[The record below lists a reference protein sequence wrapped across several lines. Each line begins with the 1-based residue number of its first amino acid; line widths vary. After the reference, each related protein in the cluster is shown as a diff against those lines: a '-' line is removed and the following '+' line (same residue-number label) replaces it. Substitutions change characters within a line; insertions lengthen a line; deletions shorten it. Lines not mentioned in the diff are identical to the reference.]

1 MTTLGMQL
9 ERLSLLPRRRGLLII
24 ALFGLA
30 IGLGLLVALNQSQL
44 AIGATVGFFS
54 LLVLLRWPRIATSVL
69 LLLMFLNVPVVLIRY
84 HNVPSFVG
92 QAFSLIL
99 ILPLISYILFQRV
112 PPVIDRGFVLMF
124 IFLAVQAVS
133 TLFAYDRDVALNA
146 MIQYF
151 VEGIVLYFLIVN
163 VIRDEQVLR
172 QCIWALIL
180 AAGIM
185 SAIVL
190 FQELT
195 HTYSN
200 IYGGFAQRIG
210 SLEDQTTGVWQDRPA
225 GSIGEPNYFAQILLI
240 TVPLGLFRF
249 ASERAL
255 SLRLVAL
262 ACTVL
267 SIMGV
272 VVTNSRGAAVA
283 LLIAGAL
290 ITYIWKIKPI
300 HIVIG
305 LVGIVLLVLA
315 VAPNYV
321 NRVMSISDAQGFV
334 SQDGGQPKDRSLRG
348 RAAEN
353 LAAIAVFLDYPVL
366 GAGPGN
372 FLKLYQFY
380 VEDTG
385 FYVLH
390 TTEERPAHNL
400 YLNIAADVG
409 ICGLAAF
416 LAIIGVQIRQLL
428 RIRARHTEH
437 GSEIASTATA
447 LLLGLLSYLFAGVF
461 LSLAYQRYFWILIA
475 LISAT
480 TLISNA
486 QLRAQEQR
494 SLTTR

>member
-1 MTTLGMQL
+1 VF
-9 ERLSLLPRRRGLLII
+9 P
-24 ALFGLA
+24 
-30 IGLGLLVALNQSQL
+30 
-44 AIGATVGFFS
+44 
-54 LLVLLRWPRIATSVL
+54 
-69 LLLMFLNVPVVLIRY
+69 
-84 HNVPSFVG
+84 
-92 QAFSLIL
+92 LIL
-99 ILPLISYILFQRV
+99 ILPLISYLLFQRG
-112 PPVIDRGFVLMF
+112 PLVIDRVFVLMF
-124 IFLAVQAVS
+124 IFLGVQTVS
-133 TLFAYDRDVALNA
+133 TLFAYNMDAALNA
-146 MIQYF
+146 VIQYF
-151 VEGIVLYFLIVN
+151 AEGIVLYFLIVN
-163 VIRDEQVLR
+163 VIRDQQVLR

-185 SAIVL
+185 SAVVL

-195 HTYSN
+195 HTYTN
-200 IYGGFAQRIG
+200 VYGGFGQRIG
-210 SLEDQTTGVWQDRPA
+210 VLEDQITGVWQDRPA
-225 GSIGEPNYFAQILLI
+225 GSVGEPNYFAQILLI
-240 TVPLGLFRF
+240 AAPLGLFRF

-255 SLRLVAL
+255 SLRIVAL

-267 SIMGV
+267 SILGIAM
-272 VVTNSRGAAVA
+272 TYSRGAAVA
-283 LLIAGAL
+283 LLVVGAL
-290 ITYIWKIKPI
+290 IIYVWKVKPI
-300 HIVIG
+300 HVAIG
-305 LVGIVLLVLA
+305 LVGIALLVLT

-321 NRVMSISDAQGFV
+321 NRIISISDAQGFV

-353 LAAIAVFLDYPVL
+353 LAAIAVFLDYPIL
-366 GAGPGN
+366 GSGPGN

-385 FYVLH
+385 YYVQH

-416 LAIIGVQIRQLL
+416 LAIIVVQIRQLL

-437 GSEIASTATA
+437 GSEIGSIATG
-447 LLLGLLSYLFAGVF
+447 LLLSLVGYLFAGLF

-494 SLTTR
+494 SLPTS